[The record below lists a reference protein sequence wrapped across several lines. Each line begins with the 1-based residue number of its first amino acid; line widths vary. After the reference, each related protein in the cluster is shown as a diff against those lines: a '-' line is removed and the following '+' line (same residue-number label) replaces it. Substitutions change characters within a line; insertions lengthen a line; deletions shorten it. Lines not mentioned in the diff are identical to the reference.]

1 MGRRAH
7 KIPQDEVENK
17 GCRLDIWLFRTRIF
31 KTRSLAT
38 KMILAGKIRIS
49 RNGRTERIR
58 KPGLSLKPGE
68 HVIFMRGSRLMDIE
82 MVDAGTRR
90 GPAPEAQSLYRDHST
105 A

>member
-1 MGRRAH
+1 M
-7 KIPQDEVENK
+7 PQNEIENK
-17 GCRLDIWLFRTRIF
+17 GCRLDIWLYRIRIF

-49 RNGRTERIR
+49 RNGRIVRTR
-58 KPGLSLKPGE
+58 KPGLTLKPGE

-90 GPAPEAQSLYRDHST
+90 GPAAEAQSLYRDHST